1 MHKYFITTIYMYLE
15 EYDVRFAVERS
26 SVEFL
31 SGSHLFD
38 DDALAMTVQHSLHDF
53 LLTV

>member
-1 MHKYFITTIYMYLE
+1 MYLE

-38 DDALAMTVQHSLHDF
+38 DNALAMTIEHSLHD
-53 LLTV
+53 LLFTV